1 MARSA
6 GLAQANAIP
15 IFGNLSNYSL
25 PRRYIQVPPSNVTS
39 SGHHLSAFLFSI
51 KSGNMLVLSA
61 VYGTFSKRTLVL
73 EDRFRKLLERTI
85 GFLRHLAARKRRG
98 KKKPNNL
105 LSVIREDIES
115 VYRKGVGLTIDQC
128 RAGKRFQVYCIP
140 SLAESG
146 LSTLFL
152 ILNSSG
158 AP

>member
-39 SGHHLSAFLFSI
+39 SGHHPSAFLFSI
-51 KSGNMLVLSA
+51 IWQHASVVCRIWYLLSEDISTRRQIHKA
-61 VYGTFSKRTLVL
+61 TRANNWIPATSSCSK
-73 EDRFRKLLERTI
+73 K
-85 GFLRHLAARKRRG
+85 KG
-98 KKKPNNL
+98 KKETNNS

-152 ILNSSG
+152 ILISSG

>member
-39 SGHHLSAFLFSI
+39 SGHHPSAFLFSI

-98 KKKPNNL
+98 KKKPTTYCPL
-105 LSVIREDIES
+105 LE
-115 VYRKGVGLTIDQC
+115 KT
-128 RAGKRFQVYCIP
+128 
-140 SLAESG
+140 
-146 LSTLFL
+146 
-152 ILNSSG
+152 
-158 AP
+158 